1 MNKAYPLTSLEKTI
15 IGEIIAPELEDAL
28 LPFFQMY
35 KNEKNKN
42 NRARLIDKI
51 FYLIYSSRYII
62 PIAYQQTYIIK
73 NF

>member
-15 IGEIIAPELEDAL
+15 IGEIVLPELEDAL

-51 FYLIYSSRYII
+51 LYLMYSSRYII
-62 PIAYQQTYIIK
+62 PIAHQQTYIIK